1 MALDLKFDFNF
12 TKNKLSKNQ
21 QYILLLVLA
30 SGVFLGAAVAIIVH
44 SVKIISFNANVIATE
59 DQSIVKYSTAIKNF
73 GICPKPKGDVYTA
86 EELKRCN
93 PNSVEVSE
101 IPNTLR
107 SDVLENIASNQA
119 LNSVPKENTSSC
131 INPITEQ
138 AYTFDELNKKYR
150 SAKTDEE
157 LTSASRLIRSCSALR
172 VIPDALPAFKNEEAL
187 LSSLNKIFLVSG
199 WTPDSLSPSGESDTA
214 AFGDNLN
221 TFSVNLSL
229 ETDVAT
235 TMRVLNNIER
245 SIRDFNIKY
254 ATIEWSGSDTLTMT
268 ANANAYYMNATTLV
282 ESTKTMSAGDK
293 K

>member
-44 SVKIISFNANVIATE
+44 SVNIISFNANVIATE

-268 ANANAYYMNATTLV
+268 ANANAYYMDATTLV